1 MTYLFIP
8 QAGDREAI
16 HMRLSA
22 LENATKVEL
31 IAIYNKTQKTGIIA
45 VRAQIHGI
53 LALHYRFNAVFGY
66 SPICI
71 KDQFEVSLQNPIVP
85 VGDHWEFEIG
95 H

>member
-16 HMRLSA
+16 NKRLSA
-22 LENATKVEL
+22 LENATKAIL
-31 IAIYNKTQKTGIIA
+31 IATYNKYQKTGIVG

-53 LALHYRFNAVFGY
+53 LALHYRFNALFGS
-66 SPICI
+66 SPISI

-85 VGDHWEFEIG
+85 VGDHWEFVIE
-95 H
+95 

>member
-16 HMRLSA
+16 DTRLSA
-22 LENATKVEL
+22 LENATKAML
-31 IAIYNKTQKTGIIA
+31 IATYNKYQKTGIVG

-53 LALHYRFNAVFGY
+53 LALHYRFNAVFGS
-66 SPICI
+66 SPISI
-71 KDQFEVSLQNPIVP
+71 KDQFEVSLQNAIVP
-85 VGDHWEFEIG
+85 IGDHWEFEIG

>member
-22 LENATKVEL
+22 LENATKAEL

-45 VRAQIHGI
+45 VRA
-53 LALHYRFNAVFGY
+53 
-66 SPICI
+66 
-71 KDQFEVSLQNPIVP
+71 
-85 VGDHWEFEIG
+85 
-95 H
+95 